1 MYERSVDAARRGVR
15 AYSDV
20 LRRLLRARVVSFS
33 KNSKRDGQQLLAIPF
48 WFANSCFTCTAP
60 ACPSSRWVGTC
71 LCRGSG

>member
-33 KNSKRDGQQLLAIPF
+33 KTAKGMASNCWPSLFGSRIVALLVQRRLVHHLDG
-48 WFANSCFTCTAP
+48 
-60 ACPSSRWVGTC
+60 
-71 LCRGSG
+71 